1 MPPVTTITNEFITYS
16 IADGVL
22 FATFHK
28 AVVIDL
34 GAAHKI
40 LSSRLEM
47 TGEKEYPA
55 LVDSSGVKSFT
66 KEARDYLSSDAGR
79 IGVKATAIIAAGY
92 MGSTIANFF
101 LKVTIGKP
109 IVPTKLFSDR
119 KKALAWLE
127 KFR

>member
-1 MPPVTTITNEFITYS
+1 
-16 IADGVL
+16 
-22 FATFHK
+22 
-28 AVVIDL
+28 
-34 GAAHKI
+34 
-40 LSSRLEM
+40 M

-66 KEARDYLSSDAGR
+66 KEARDYLSSDVGR

-101 LKVTIGKP
+101 LKVTVGKP

-119 KKALAWLE
+119 KKALAWLG